1 MKIKPFNF
9 AGGGVN
15 TSSRATFGLKAQDV
29 IASVSEAI
37 QKLFTQLSH
46 KPQCHSE
53 LGSESHVA
61 KIPCQAR
68 DDKRGILPLC
78 KALAFTL
85 AETLIVM
92 GIIGVVA
99 ALTIPNLNSST
110 ADKEKV
116 AKVKKLYS
124 NLNEALGRAIAVYG
138 PIDEWYSGKTSEA
151 CKQVFYERIT
161 EFMKVTK
168 TCAPNTSGCWK
179 NFDGSSTSKW
189 YTVITADGSSVF
201 FGSWSSCSNT
211 DGANENCAK
220 IYVDIDGPQKG
231 NSKMGKDQFRFSAT
245 RTGLEYDNTIEY
257 KSEANQLIN
266 CLKNGYDCER
276 WIIQNGNMDYLKADA
291 SGKCPNGKILNWET
305 QTSCK

>member
-1 MKIKPFNF
+1 MR
-9 AGGGVN
+9 GGVN
-15 TSSRATFGLKAQDV
+15 TSSRATFGLKTQDV

-116 AKVKKLYS
+116 AKLQKIYS
-124 NLNEALGRAIAVYG
+124 NLNDAVGRATAVYG
-138 PIDEWYSGKTSEA
+138 PMEGWWNGTDDYMLAERLTDFLKYSKIDGYDITLADGATVSCYFRSDDPSPAYPGKSYNAVLRVDLDGDKGKNLFGYDQFEFLVIED
-151 CKQVFYERIT
+151 QVYPNET
-161 EFMKVTK
+161 ETK
-168 TCAPNTSGCWK
+168 TNGVPAIKAGPEYY
-179 NFDGSSTSKW
+179 STAW
-189 YTVITADGSSVF
+189 VI
-201 FGSWSSCSNT
+201 
-211 DGANENCAK
+211 
-220 IYVDIDGPQKG
+220 Q
-231 NSKMGKDQFRFSAT
+231 M
-245 RTGLEYDNTIEY
+245 
-257 KSEANQLIN
+257 
-266 CLKNGYDCER
+266 
-276 WIIQNGNMDYLKADA
+276 GNMDYLKTTD
-291 SGKCPNGKILNWET
+291 GKTCPNKKVLNWT
-305 QTSCK
+305 TNTSCK